1 MRRSTITI
9 LLWLVVTVGLVASA
23 TGAGFVAGRTSL
35 AWLPNLPGFPA
46 AASLGQ
52 SSADQAGTPKA
63 LSVAFAPFWEAWDLV
78 NEQYVDQPLDKAKL
92 IGGAIRGMIDS
103 IGDEHSSYM
112 DPEEYRRANAPLE
125 GGYEGIGTEVDITG
139 DYVEVISNF
148 PDSPAEKAGL
158 RTGDAFIRVDGKDM
172 TGIDGNEVVRKILG
186 PAGSTVHLSVQRE
199 GEAQL
204 LEFELVRAR
213 IAIPS
218 MEAHMLKEGIAYVRL
233 YTFADETGSDLRQA
247 LQNLLATHPAGIIL
261 DLRGN
266 PGGSLQASVEVASQ
280 FLSQGQT
287 VLIEQYGD
295 GSRQTISSL
304 RGGLATDIPLI
315 VLVDRGSASASEVV
329 AGAIQDLHRARLVG
343 EVTYGKGSVQN
354 WIPLKNDQGAVRITI
369 ARWLTPDGRQI
380 AEVGLTPDVVVPL
393 TEEDHSA
400 GRDPQLEKAIEL
412 LTSQPS

>member
-1 MRRSTITI
+1 MRRSTGTI
-9 LLWLVVTVGLVASA
+9 LLWLVITAGLVASA
-23 TGAGFVAGRTSL
+23 TGAGFVAGRTSR
-35 AWLPNLPGFPA
+35 AWLPNLPGLTA
-46 AASLGQ
+46 SASLGQ

-63 LSVAFAPFWEAWDLV
+63 LSAVFAPFWEAWDIA
-78 NEQYVDQPLDKAKL
+78 NEQFVDQPLDQAKL
-92 IGGAIRGMIDS
+92 VGGAIRGMINA
-103 IGDEHSSYM
+103 IGDKHSSYM
-112 DPEEYRRANAPLE
+112 DPDEYRRANAPLE
-125 GGYEGIGTEVDITG
+125 GGYEGIGAEVDITG
-139 DYVEVISNF
+139 DYVEVISTF
-148 PDSPAEKAGL
+148 PESPAEKAGL
-158 RTGDAFIRVDGKDM
+158 RTGDAFIRVDSEDM

-186 PAGSTVHLSVQRE
+186 PVGSPVHLSVQRE

-233 YTFADETGSDLRQA
+233 YAFADETGSDLRQA
-247 LQNLLATHPAGIIL
+247 LQNLLANDPTGLIL

-329 AGAIQDLHRARLVG
+329 AGAIQDLHRAQLVG

-412 LTSQPS
+412 LTAQPS